1 MSVITSA
8 PSRISQRVSAA
19 RTRRRSISNDQWYL
33 THGRTSLGETFAVGL
48 GCDTWRSHPL
58 LNSRHGG

>member
-8 PSRISQRVSAA
+8 PSRISRRMSAVRA
-19 RTRRRSISNDQWYL
+19 NHRSRLNDQWYL
-33 THGRTSLGETFAVGL
+33 TLGRTSLGENFDL
-48 GCDTWRSHPL
+48 GAGDAWKRHPL

>member
-8 PSRISQRVSAA
+8 PSRFSRRISVA
-19 RTRRRSISNDQWYL
+19 RARRRSGNNDQWY
-33 THGRTSLGETFAVGL
+33 TTQGRITLGETFAVGQ
-48 GCDTWRSHPL
+48 GGDDWKRHPL

>member
-8 PSRISQRVSAA
+8 PSRISQRVSVA
-19 RTRRRSISNDQWYL
+19 RTRRRSRNTDQWYL
-33 THGRTSLGETFAVGL
+33 TQGRTSLGETFAIGL
-48 GCDTWRSHPL
+48 GRDTWRSHPL